1 MLFSSVIYYYI
12 KVHFHFYIPRKSY
25 TQYVIF
31 YTHNVFILIPKT
43 VLYPGPMFYI
53 PKKNISPMEDILRLA
68 MCIQYPLIKIATR
81 LPASHLTFAAGYRHG
96 RCGRV
101 PGTRE
106 GVR

>member
-53 PKKNISPMEDILRLA
+53 PKKNISPPTVNSSVTLVLVDVAVPVRVG
-68 MCIQYPLIKIATR
+68 
-81 LPASHLTFAAGYRHG
+81 SLTSTGQF
-96 RCGRV
+96 
-101 PGTRE
+101 
-106 GVR
+106 